1 LRLLAL
7 IALATLTVAS
17 VAAAATFT
25 ATATLTGSAGF
36 GFTLPANATL
46 STTLD
51 GSDQI
56 VTYAPLLGVTDGRGS
71 GAGWNLSVASTTFA
85 DGSGHTLAPG
95 EIADVAQSCHNGAT
109 CTIAVTQGI
118 SYPVPIGST
127 ATKFFNAAPG
137 TGLGNLDV
145 QPTFDVIVPG
155 NAYSGSYAAT
165 LTLAIAS
172 GP

>member
-7 IALATLTVAS
+7 IALATLTVTS
-17 VAAAATFT
+17 IAAAATFT
-25 ATATLTGSAGF
+25 ATATLTGSTGF
-36 GFTLPANATL
+36 GLSLPANASL

-56 VTYAPLLGVTDGRGS
+56 VTYAPLLGVSDGRGS
-71 GAGWNLSVASTTFA
+71 GTGWNLSVASTTFD

-95 EIADVAQSCHNGAT
+95 EIASVAQGCHAGNA
-109 CTIAVTQGI
+109 CTAAVTQGI
-118 SYPVPIGST
+118 TYPVPIGST
-127 ATKFFNAAPG
+127 ATKFFNASPG

-145 QPTFDVIVPG
+145 RPTFNVIVPG

>member
-1 LRLLAL
+1 VRLLAL
-7 IALATLTVAS
+7 IAFATLTVTS
-17 VAAAATFT
+17 IAAAETFT
-25 ATATLTGSAGF
+25 ATATLTGSTGF
-36 GFTLPANATL
+36 GLTLPANAML

-71 GAGWNLSVASTTFA
+71 GSGWNLSVASTTFA

-95 EIADVAQSCHNGAT
+95 EIAGVAQGCHSGT
-109 CTIAVTQGI
+109 GCTPAVTQGI

-127 ATKFFNAAPG
+127 ATKFFNATSG

-145 QPTFDVIVPG
+145 RPSFEVVVPG
-155 NAYSGSYAAT
+155 NAYSGSYDAT

>member
-1 LRLLAL
+1 LRLLVL

-25 ATATLTGSAGF
+25 ATATLTGSTGF
-36 GFTLPANATL
+36 GLSLPATATL

-71 GAGWNLSVASTTFA
+71 GSGWNLSVASTTFA
-85 DGSGHTLAPG
+85 DGLGHTLAPG
-95 EIADVAQSCHNGAT
+95 DIASVTQSCHAAAA
-109 CTIAVTQGI
+109 CTTAVTQGL
-118 SYPVPIGST
+118 SYPIPIDST
-127 ATKFFNAAPG
+127 ATKFFNAVAG

-145 QPTFDVIVPG
+145 RPAFEVIVPG

>member
-1 LRLLAL
+1 MRLLAL
-7 IALATLTVAS
+7 IAFATFTVTS
-17 VAAAATFT
+17 IAAAATYT
-25 ATATLTGSAGF
+25 ATATLTGSTGF
-36 GFTLPANATL
+36 GLSLPTNASL

-56 VTYAPLLGVTDGRGS
+56 VTYAPLLGVSDGRGS
-71 GAGWNLSVASTTFA
+71 GAGWNLSVASTAFD
-85 DGSGHTLAPG
+85 DGAGHTLAPG
-95 EIADVAQSCHNGAT
+95 EVASVAQSCHAGNA

-118 SYPVPIGST
+118 TYPVPIGST
-127 ATKFFNAAPG
+127 ATKFFNAASG

-145 QPTFDVIVPG
+145 RPTFNVIVPG
-155 NAYSGSYAAT
+155 DAYSGSYAAT

>member
-1 LRLLAL
+1 LRLLVL
-7 IALATLTVAS
+7 IALATLTATS
-17 VAAAATFT
+17 IAAAATYT
-25 ATATLTGSAGF
+25 ATATLTGSTGF
-36 GFTLPANATL
+36 GLSLPANASL

-56 VTYAPLLGVTDGRGS
+56 VTYAPLLGVSDGRGS
-71 GAGWNLSVASTTFA
+71 GAGWNLSAASTAFD
-85 DGSGHTLAPG
+85 DGAGHTLAPG
-95 EIADVAQSCHNGAT
+95 EIASVAQACHSGSLCTPAT
-109 CTIAVTQGI
+109 TQGLT
-118 SYPVPIGST
+118 YPVPMGST

-145 QPTFDVIVPG
+145 APSFNVIVPG